1 MKKITKVL
9 LIAGAVDMFYGHFY
23 AIWRNVSPESF
34 NWFFE
39 QKDYL
44 YKIIGLD
51 KLWKKN
57 ED

>member
-1 MKKITKVL
+1 MKKTTKVL

-39 QKDYL
+39 TKDCL
-44 YKIIGLD
+44 YEKIGLD

>member
-9 LIAGAVDMFYGHFY
+9 LIAGAVDVFYGHFY

-34 NWFFE
+34 DWFFE
-39 QKDYL
+39 QKDNL
-44 YKIIGLD
+44 YKGIGLD
-51 KLWKKN
+51 KLWKKT

>member
-9 LIAGAVDMFYGHFY
+9 LIAGAV
-23 AIWRNVSPESF
+23 
-34 NWFFE
+34 E
-39 QKDYL
+39 QKDNL
-44 YKIIGLD
+44 YKRIGLD

>member
-9 LIAGAVDMFYGHFY
+9 LIAGAVDTFYGHFY
-23 AIWRNVSPESF
+23 AIWRNVSPDTF
-34 NWFFE
+34 NCFFKT
-39 QKDYL
+39 KDNL